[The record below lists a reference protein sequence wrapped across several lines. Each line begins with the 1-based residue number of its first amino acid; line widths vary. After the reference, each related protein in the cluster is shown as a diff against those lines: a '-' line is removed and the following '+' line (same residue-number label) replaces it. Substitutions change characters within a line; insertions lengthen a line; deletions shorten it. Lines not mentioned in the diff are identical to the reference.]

1 MSCAKIDPALHQ
13 AQKPPW
19 IKVRLPS
26 NPVFFSTKALISD
39 LRLHTVCESAQCPN
53 RWECWSQG
61 TATMMIA
68 GDRCT
73 RACGFC
79 AVTTAKPFAL
89 EEDEPQRVAEAVRR
103 MKLKHVVI
111 TAVAR
116 DDLKDG
122 GANHFARVIAA
133 IREMDPS
140 IIIEVLV
147 PDFHAQDWC
156 IQIVLDAAPDIYNHN
171 METVERLTPLVR
183 SRAKYRTSLQVLRR
197 AKELSPKTVTKSGVM
212 LGLGETEP
220 ELFQTMDDLRE
231 VGCQV
236 LTMGQYLRPTP
247 KPFAGG
253 RIHHAGAVRSLRRD
267 RAQKGIRACRLRS
280 ARAQLVSRGRLSS
293 GRPLTMERSASVPSW
308 TVHRE
313 DRQSI
318 AAVIPAYQEEKHI
331 GDVVRR
337 TRAKIDNV
345 LVVDD
350 GSRDKT
356 AERAREAGAE
366 VIVHPQNRGKGESI
380 KTGLRH
386 WLDRQFT
393 WVFILDADGQHRP
406 EEIDDFIRAAM
417 SDGAS
422 LLLGNRMKNVSS
434 MPLLR
439 RVVNRYMS
447 NKISRVCGQ
456 QIPDTQCG
464 LPHVASTSHSRSC
477 SAAPTVSI
485 TKPRCSSSPAA
496 KVFASNQCPSA
507 PFTPTKSAA
516 STPCATPF
524 VSSN

>member
-13 AQKPPW
+13 AHKPSW

-61 TATMMIA
+61 TATFMIA

-89 EEDEPQRVAEAVRR
+89 EEDEPQRVAEAVMR

-133 IREMDPS
+133 IQKMDPS

-147 PDFHAQDWC
+147 PDFHADDSC
-156 IQIVLDAAPDIYNHN
+156 IQIVLDARPDIYNHN

-197 AKELSPKTVTKSGVM
+197 AKELPSRGRGIVTKSGIM

-220 ELFQTMDDLRE
+220 EVFQTMDDLRE

-247 KPFAGG
+247 NHLPVVEFITPQQFDLYGDIARK
-253 RIHHAGAVRSLRRD
+253 
-267 RAQKGIRACRLRS
+267 KGF
-280 ARAQLVSRGRLSS
+280 
-293 GRPLTMERSASVPSW
+293 E
-308 TVHRE
+308 
-313 DRQSI
+313 
-318 AAVIPAYQEEKHI
+318 
-331 GDVVRR
+331 
-337 TRAKIDNV
+337 
-345 LVVDD
+345 
-350 GSRDKT
+350 
-356 AERAREAGAE
+356 
-366 VIVHPQNRGKGESI
+366 
-380 KTGLRH
+380 
-386 WLDRQFT
+386 
-393 WVFILDADGQHRP
+393 
-406 EEIDDFIRAAM
+406 
-417 SDGAS
+417 
-422 LLLGNRMKNVSS
+422 
-434 MPLLR
+434 
-439 RVVNRYMS
+439 
-447 NKISRVCGQ
+447 
-456 QIPDTQCG
+456 
-464 LPHVASTSHSRSC
+464 HVASGPLVRS
-477 SAAPTVSI
+477 SYHAADFHPVV
-485 TKPRCSSSPAA
+485 R
-496 KVFASNQCPSA
+496 
-507 PFTPTKSAA
+507 
-516 STPCATPF
+516 
-524 VSSN
+524 